1 MINVRRLF
9 MADISKEELL
19 KFLDKVDAIADEMEN
34 HPELSNY
41 YIGIIAQI
49 RNINT
54 AARTNVNKS

>member
-1 MINVRRLF
+1 

-19 KFLDKVDAIADEMEN
+19 KFLDKVDVIADEMEN
-34 HPELSNY
+34 HPQLSNY

-49 RNINT
+49 RNVNT